1 MPDKSTKKILFIITK
16 SVWGGAQKYVF
27 DMATSL
33 PKDQFE
39 PIVAGGGKGIM
50 AEKIISAGLPYLEI
64 KSFQRDINFWK
75 EIFSFF
81 EILKI
86 LFKTKPDIVH
96 VSSSKAGGTAGVAI
110 LFYTAIKKAVKPFRM
125 TSPYDREG
133 EKASPLSDNYLA
145 VKPPRGG
152 LTAIFTVHG
161 WAFLESRS
169 RWQIFTIK
177 LASKIT
183 CLFYDKIICISRN
196 DYNEAIKNK
205 IAPAKKL
212 VVIHNGINSA
222 DYNFLERT
230 EKEFVVGT
238 IGEATKNKGH
248 KYLIEA
254 SKNLPDIKLNIIS
267 NVPNASKYLK
277 NFDIFVLPSIK
288 EGLPYVILE
297 AGLAGLPVIASNV
310 GGIPEIIG
318 NGKEGLL
325 VPPANSEELAKAI
338 RKLTDDKTL
347 RENLAKNLNEKIQKE
362 FSLKKMLEQTM
373 SLYKN

>member
-1 MPDKSTKKILFIITK
+1 MSNKSTKKILFIITK

-27 DMATSL
+27 NMATGL

-64 KSFQRDINFWK
+64 KSFQRDISFWK
-75 EIFSFF
+75 EIVSFF

-86 LFKTKPDIVH
+86 LLKTKPDIVH
-96 VSSSKAGGTAGVAI
+96 VSSSKAGGVAGVAI
-110 LFYTAIKKAVKPFRM
+110 LT
-125 TSPYDREG
+125 
-133 EKASPLSDNYLA
+133 YLA

-161 WAFLESRS
+161 WAFLESRPK
-169 RWQIFTIK
+169 WQIFLIK

-183 CLFYDKIICISRN
+183 CLFYDKIICVSRN
-196 DYNEAIKNK
+196 DYYSALKNK
-205 IAPAKKL
+205 IAPAQKL
-212 VVIHNGINSA
+212 TVIHNGINPA
-222 DYNFLERT
+222 DYNFQERT
-230 EKEFVVGT
+230 EKEFTVGT

-254 SKNLPDIKLNIIS
+254 SKNFPDIKLNIIS
-267 NVPNASKYLK
+267 NIPNASKYLK
-277 NFDIFVLPSIK
+277 NFDIFVLPSLK

-310 GGIPEIIG
+310 GGIPEIIE

-325 VPPANSEELAKAI
+325 VAPANPEELANAI
-338 RKLTDDKTL
+338 KKLIEDKTL
-347 RENLAKNLNEKIQKE
+347 RENLAKNLHEKIKKE
-362 FSLKKMLEQTM
+362 FSLEKMLRETISQYLK
-373 SLYKN
+373 SYH

>member
-64 KSFQRDINFWK
+64 KSFQRDISFWK
-75 EIFSFF
+75 EIVSFF

-96 VSSSKAGGTAGVAI
+96 VSSSKAGGMAGMAI
-110 LFYTAIKKAVKPFRM
+110 LT
-125 TSPYDREG
+125 
-133 EKASPLSDNYLA
+133 YLA

-152 LTAIFTVHG
+152 LTAVFTVHG
-161 WAFLESRS
+161 WAFLESRPK
-169 RWQIFTIK
+169 WQSFLIK

-183 CLFYDKIICISRN
+183 CLFYDNIICVSRN
-196 DYNEAIKNK
+196 DYNSAIENK
-205 IAPAKKL
+205 IAPVRKMT
-212 VVIHNGINSA
+212 VIHNGINPA
-222 DYNFLERT
+222 DYNFQERT
-230 EKEFVVGT
+230 EKEFTVGA

-254 SKNLPDIKLNIIS
+254 SKNFPDIKLNIIS
-267 NVPNASKYLK
+267 NISNASKYLK
-277 NFDIFVLPSIK
+277 NFDIFVLPSLK

-310 GGIPEIIG
+310 GGIPEIIE

-325 VPPANSEELAKAI
+325 VPPANPEELAKAI
-338 RKLTDDKTL
+338 KKLIDDKTL
-347 RENLAKNLNEKIQKE
+347 RENLAKNLHEKIQRE
-362 FSLKKMLEQTM
+362 FSLEKMLKETISQY
-373 SLYKN
+373 LKFYH